1 MKPITTNKK
10 QAKEAKKE
18 KYVAP
23 QCEVIALDPE
33 HNLVLTDSGQHNP
46 GYGRSYRSGRW

>member
-33 HNLVLTDSGQHNP
+33 HNLVLTDSRQHNP
-46 GYGRSYRSGRW
+46 GMHGYRSGRW

>member
-10 QAKEAKKE
+10 QTKEAKKE

-46 GYGRSYRSGRW
+46 GMQGYRSGRW